1 MLNPY
6 IEVLVW
12 QEVWCTRNDRG
23 HEFNFQNIYIVNL
36 KWQLVSI
43 SNMRSIL
50 LIKPVAT
57 SHLQNFERGWGTSVL
72 IHPLINMYFKRMIAN
87 YTFLFYFMVSA
98 YLPDNIWNSILG
110 CVTMVPVTTLWL
122 RNQTSIII
130 VA

>member
-1 MLNPY
+1 
-6 IEVLVW
+6 
-12 QEVWCTRNDRG
+12 
-23 HEFNFQNIYIVNL
+23 
-36 KWQLVSI
+36 
-43 SNMRSIL
+43 MRSIL

-57 SHLQNFERGWGTSVL
+57 SHLQNFERGWGPSVL